1 MYLYYI
7 YITRIILCEVRGK
20 ESTSWIPVSKKKKNQ
35 FKIARLHLCST
46 HFTSLYPNI
55 ASQPV

>member
-20 ESTSWIPVSKKKKNQ
+20 ESTSCIPVSKKNQ
-35 FKIARLHLCST
+35 FKIACLHFCST